1 MIILGPWSVMLL
13 IDGKEREADRWKSFE
28 KVFIKDD
35 REVEW
40 KYENASFVPR
50 ILKTPIC
57 G

>member
-1 MIILGPWSVMLL
+1 MLL